1 MKHAAAVAGS
11 VQQLLTGSTEPDP
24 GQHGL
29 TTDEERAASRNL
41 QVGHLLYG
49 CIYMQVAA
57 YERPAY

>member
-1 MKHAAAVAGS
+1 MRWTAYSPATAIACPAAMKHAAAVAGS

-41 QVGHLLYG
+41 QVG
-49 CIYMQVAA
+49 
-57 YERPAY
+57 